1 MKKIGIILTIMVL
14 VLGGAFLLFAQRKSA
29 RDKEAVM
36 EEGQTQTEDTLGHEP
51 KGHGD
56 PSHEEHE
63 EMEEVDVSGV
73 SQQLLSEM
81 NLTGEELREK
91 CQEYALSFAYTGTAA
106 FEKKEEDPE
115 NPYKTYYQFT
125 LIDGDEE
132 HSFTLIK
139 EVLDGGEEYWKV
151 KDGTYGS
158 WGDEED

>member
-1 MKKIGIILTIMVL
+1 
-14 VLGGAFLLFAQRKSA
+14 
-29 RDKEAVM
+29 M
-36 EEGQTQTEDTLGHEP
+36 EEGQARDKDILDRTPMGHD
-51 KGHGD
+51 D
-56 PSHEEHE
+56 PPNEEHE
-63 EMEEVDVSGV
+63 EMEEVDVLGV

-81 NLTGEELREK
+81 NLTGEELFQK

-106 FEKKEEDPE
+106 FEKKEEDPK

-125 LIDGDEE
+125 LIDGDDK
-132 HSFTLIK
+132 HPVTLSK